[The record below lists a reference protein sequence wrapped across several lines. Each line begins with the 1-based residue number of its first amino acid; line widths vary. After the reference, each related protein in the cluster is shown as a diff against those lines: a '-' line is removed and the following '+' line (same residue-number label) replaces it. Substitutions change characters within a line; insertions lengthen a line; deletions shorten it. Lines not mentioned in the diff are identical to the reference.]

1 MRNSY
6 WTVVI
11 ILITLITLFS
21 GSRASANTGREAGR
35 VIGSCARLP
44 LVGPIEATQEERP
57 AERGEEHSREREKE
71 DPKSCAGHAL
81 PANLGLPPYLVA
93 TLEQIYNRSSTF
105 RRQCRRIAD
114 APNLRV
120 SVQLD
125 GWMRTECRA
134 FTAIRRH
141 QGGVIDAQVHMPPN
155 GMMFAELVSHEFE
168 HIIEQLEGLNL
179 REMAAVKGSGV
190 HELERDLFE
199 TDRAQRAGKIVA
211 DEVRATR
218 DLRPAAD

>member
-11 ILITLITLFS
+11 ILITLCS
-21 GSRASANTGREAGR
+21 GSQASANTGGEAAP
-35 VIGSCARLP
+35 VIGSYARLP
-44 LVGPIEATQEERP
+44 RVGPIGAPQEERP
-57 AERGEEHSREREKE
+57 AGRGEDRPRESERK
-71 DPKSCAGHAL
+71 DPKSCSGRAL